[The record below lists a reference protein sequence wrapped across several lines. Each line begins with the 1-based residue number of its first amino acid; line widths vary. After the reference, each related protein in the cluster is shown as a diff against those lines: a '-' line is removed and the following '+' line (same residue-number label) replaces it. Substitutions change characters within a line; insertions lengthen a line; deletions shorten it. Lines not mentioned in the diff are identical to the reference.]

1 MAVPMSPALC
11 RLVMRHVW
19 FASMGFSSGS
29 NRLLLAGPN
38 LFNLRRSTRNVSQWK
53 LHGAVCLQRPAVI
66 SQERSPM
73 EQQVAEL
80 LGQLE
85 FEKSLLSDHEI
96 SVLEDAE
103 RISRKQAD
111 DYDSDE
117 DRDDGKKIVTAQDL
131 EDMWDQKMQQFS
143 PAPRITEEDKKN
155 DRMSLNRSLGDTL
168 LLLVKEK
175 IGKNDVWLLPQ
186 AQWEE
191 GETLRQ
197 TAERAL
203 TTVTGGSIN
212 ATFLGNAPC
221 GFYKYKFPKDVQ
233 TESCY
238 GAKLF
243 FFKALL
249 ADRNVSLLRKGDY
262 VWVRKNELQDY
273 LKPEYL
279 KQVNQFVLD
288 TSSN

>member
-1 MAVPMSPALC
+1 MSPALC
-11 RLVMRHVW
+11 RLVMRPVW
-19 FASMGFSSGS
+19 LASLGFSSGS

-38 LFNLRRSTRNVSQWK
+38 LLNHRRSTRNVSQWK

-117 DRDDGKKIVTAQDL
+117 DRGDGNKIVTAQDL

-143 PAPRITEEDKKN
+143 PALRITEEDKKN
-155 DRMSLNRSLGDTL
+155 DRTSLNRSLGDTL

-175 IGKNDVWLLPQ
+175 IGKNEVWLLPQ

-203 TTVTGGSIN
+203 TTVT
-212 ATFLGNAPC
+212 GNAPC

-249 ADRNVSLLRKGDY
+249 ADKNISLLRKDDY

-279 KQVNQFVLD
+279 KRVNQFVLD
-288 TSSN
+288 TNSN